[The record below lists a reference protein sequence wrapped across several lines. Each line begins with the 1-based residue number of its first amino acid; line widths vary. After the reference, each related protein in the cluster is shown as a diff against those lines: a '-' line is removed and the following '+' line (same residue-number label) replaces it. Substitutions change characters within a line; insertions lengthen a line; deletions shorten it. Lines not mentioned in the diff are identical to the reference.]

1 MHLMRYGQMLAL
13 PQGAM
18 ARIRTMRKGER
29 TIVVVTGRLTAEDM
43 GRLEHSCSPALTSPA
58 LRLEID
64 LREATHVDE
73 TATAVLQRLSGRGA
87 VVTTAA
93 AQPC

>member
-1 MHLMRYGQMLAL
+1 
-13 PQGAM
+13 M
-18 ARIRTMRKGER
+18 ARIRSTLEGER

-64 LREATHVDE
+64 LRGATHIDG
-73 TATAVLQRLSGRGA
+73 TATAVLQRLAGRGA

-93 AQPC
+93 AEPC

>member
-1 MHLMRYGQMLAL
+1 MQYGEMLAA
-13 PQGAM
+13 QRAM
-18 ARIRTMRKGER
+18 ARIRTMLKGEN
-29 TIVVVTGRLTAEDM
+29 TVVVVTGRLTASDM

-64 LREATHVDE
+64 MRGVTYVDG
-73 TATAVLQRLSGRGA
+73 TATAVLQRLAARGA

-93 AQPC
+93 VEFC